1 MPILLPLDPPIQTP
15 LLDSEGKVVEI
26 WRTYFR
32 RNRDVLDA
40 LQALTTPGLFSAL
53 PSTPTA
59 GMLRGISDSNT
70 VVWGAAIAGGGANVV
85 LGFFD
90 GVSWKVTGI

>member
-40 LQALTTPGLFSAL
+40 LQGLTTPGLFSAL

-59 GMLRGISDSNT
+59 GMIRSVSDSTTN
-70 VVWGAAIAGGGANVV
+70 VWGNVITGGGANLV
-85 LGFFD
+85 LAFWNSVAWTVCG
-90 GVSWKVTGI
+90 K